1 MRWDL
6 FKARPTT
13 AQQVRLQAAFAFSP
27 LLGQLVSLRDN
38 FHLRFASANSPD
50 ELEHSLTEW
59 IIEAKTF
66 RQRSLIDFI
75 HTLSNWLR
83 PIANFAHQGLTNAA
97 TEGLN
102 NVIRYVKRISYG
114 LPKFE
119 HLRLRVLAQAL

>member
-1 MRWDL
+1 V
-6 FKARPTT
+6 A
-13 AQQVRLQAAFAFSP
+13 
-27 LLGQLVSLRDN
+27 LRDN
-38 FHLRFASANSPD
+38 FHLRFASATNPD
-50 ELEHSLTEW
+50 ELEQSLIEW
-59 IIEAKTF
+59 IVKAKTF

-83 PIANFAHQGLTNAA
+83 PIANFARQELTNAA

-114 LPKFE
+114 LPNFE